1 MFSSFHSYFLKFL
14 QTEYYCDFENEIR
27 YHNEK
32 LPNKQ
37 NEICNLQSTF
47 DVVMQNVDFQ
57 NQEGSGGE
65 WDIAPETE
73 FEILKQNIGKFVL
86 VLDTSSSMSKPNVTR
101 FEQLKQS
108 TMRWI
113 KYDID
118 LGSQLGIVSFK

>member
-1 MFSSFHSYFLKFL
+1 
-14 QTEYYCDFENEIR
+14 
-27 YHNEK
+27 
-32 LPNKQ
+32 
-37 NEICNLQSTF
+37 
-47 DVVMQNVDFQ
+47 MQNVDFQ